1 MLDEEPTVNDFEIGQ
16 IVTYYGMT
24 AIVSGFTFH
33 PETYE
38 IDGITLDQDE
48 LGSDDIVVRDY
59 NYKYLTKI

>member
-16 IVTYYGMT
+16 IVTYYGMI

-48 LGSDDIVVRDY
+48 LGNDDIVVRDY
-59 NYKYLTKI
+59 NYKYLKKI